1 MKLTQ
6 KQEWIVARYLRAV
19 SEALGDVSD
28 EGRERAV
35 AQVKN
40 RVNREIR
47 QLTKSPLGD
56 GDIVAVLQ
64 AMGAPADVAREYL
77 DKHGPA
83 TGLVLSTDNRV
94 WLGVCAGVAQHFG
107 FSRGWVRLAAVLLG
121 VTGPIAL
128 IIYLTVYIEMYTV
141 SRGSSIGDRIP
152 RVNWLRVVSHLVGA
166 TVAAVAI
173 HAAARLVP
181 RLVEMA
187 YLRILPDNA
196 LPAPGQWGWLELNAP
211 SMLFFA
217 LMLALPIGALAALP
231 AANQW
236 DRTGK
241 LLMQAVLA
249 LYALAVCF
257 GIACQVVSIILD
269 AVQATVM

>member
-1 MKLTQ
+1 MKEHL
-6 KQEWIVARYLRAV
+6 AP
-19 SEALGDVSD
+19 
-28 EGRERAV
+28 AV
-35 AQVKN
+35 AA
-40 RVNREIR
+40 EID
-47 QLTKSPLGD
+47 LAL
-56 GDIVAVLQ
+56 
-64 AMGAPADVAREYL
+64 
-77 DKHGPA
+77 
-83 TGLVLSTDNRV
+83 LVVEVTRNGEDNP
-94 WLGVCAGVAQHFG
+94 
-107 FSRGWVRLAAVLLG
+107 SR
-121 VTGPIAL
+121 L
-128 IIYLTVYIEMYTV
+128 IEVQEL
-141 SRGSSIGDRIP
+141 
-152 RVNWLRVVSHLVGA
+152 VSHLVGA